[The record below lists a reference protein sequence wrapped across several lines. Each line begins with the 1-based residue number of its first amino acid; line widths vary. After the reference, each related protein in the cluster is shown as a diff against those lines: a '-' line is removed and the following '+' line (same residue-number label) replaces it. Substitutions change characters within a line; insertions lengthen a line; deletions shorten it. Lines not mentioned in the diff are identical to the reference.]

1 MNVFDRCLNS
11 VWPTVSTVLFGQK
24 KISVDDSY
32 MEKKTVIRVNQA
44 KEKARPGNII
54 NNEKKNKEQI
64 KRDSGSI
71 IIIIYIKS
79 QE

>member
-1 MNVFDRCLNS
+1 M
-11 VWPTVSTVLFGQK
+11 WPTVSTVLFGQK

-54 NNEKKNKEQI
+54 NKIMKNKQRI
-64 KRDSGSI
+64 DKKRFWVDH
-71 IIIIYIKS
+71 YYHIKS
-79 QE
+79 KE